1 MGTEVVELVVVDED
15 SGSNG
20 QVTYSLLDNPDH
32 TFSVVQSGSGASLT
46 LREGLDY
53 ETRTS
58 YLLTI
63 LAHDGGI
70 PSLSSSATVE
80 IRVTDV
86 ADTLPVFNATSYT
99 VSLLE
104 NTSTIEYL
112 LTVRAVS
119 SDSAP
124 LALLEY
130 FIVQGDLDGR

>member
-1 MGTEVVELVVVDED
+1 MELVVIDED

-32 TFSVVQSGSGASLT
+32 TFSIVQSGSGASLT

-86 ADTLPVFNATSYT
+86 ADTFPVFNATSYSI
-99 VSLLE
+99 SLSE
-104 NTSTIEYL
+104 DTPTIEHL
-112 LTVRAVS
+112 LTVGAVS

-124 LALLEY
+124 LAVLEY
-130 FIVQGDLDGR
+130 FIVQGNQDRR